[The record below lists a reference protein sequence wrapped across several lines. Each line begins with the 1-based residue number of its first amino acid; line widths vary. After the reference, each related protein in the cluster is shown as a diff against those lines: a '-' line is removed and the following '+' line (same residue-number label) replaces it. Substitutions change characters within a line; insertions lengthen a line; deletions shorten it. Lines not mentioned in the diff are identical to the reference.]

1 MAPLHTI
8 KSKHSARGSAVKLH
22 DSVERILR
30 QKGSEVYSIN
40 PDATVY
46 EALEALEE
54 RNIGALLVMAG
65 DNLVGLLSERDYV
78 RKVKLKGHSS
88 TDLKV
93 EEIMSTSIVVV
104 SPTTTVDECMHFM
117 TNKRC
122 RHLPVVDNGKVLGVV
137 SIGDLVNWIMT
148 VQDVTIHQLEDYIC
162 GRYPA

>member
-1 MAPLHTI
+1 
-8 KSKHSARGSAVKLH
+8 VKLH
-22 DSVERILR
+22 DSVEVILR
-30 QKGSEVYSIN
+30 KKGSQVYSIS

-46 EALEALEE
+46 EALEMLEE
-54 RNIGALLVMAG
+54 RNVGALLVIA
-65 DNLVGLLSERDYV
+65 DDSLVGLLSERDYI

-93 EEIMSTSIVVV
+93 SEIMSTPVVTV
-104 SPTTTVDECMHFM
+104 KPTSTVDECMHCM

-122 RHLPVVDNGKVLGVV
+122 RHLPVVDEGKVVGLV

-162 GRYPA
+162 GKYPA

>member
-1 MAPLHTI
+1 
-8 KSKHSARGSAVKLH
+8 VKLH

-30 QKGSEVYSIN
+30 QKGSEVYSIS
-40 PDATVY
+40 PDATVF
-46 EALEALEE
+46 EALETLEE
-54 RNIGALLVMAG
+54 KNVGALLVMAG
-65 DNLVGLLSERDYV
+65 DSLVGLLSERDYV

-93 EEIMSTSIVVV
+93 EEIMSSPVVTV
-104 SPTTTVDECMHFM
+104 SSKATVDECMFFM

-122 RHLPVVDNGKVLGVV
+122 RHLPVVEDGKVVGVV

-162 GRYPA
+162 GKYPA

>member
-1 MAPLHTI
+1 
-8 KSKHSARGSAVKLH
+8 VKLH

-30 QKGSEVYSIN
+30 QKGSEVYSIS
-40 PDATVY
+40 PDATVF
-46 EALEALEE
+46 EALETLEE
-54 RNIGALLVMAG
+54 KNVGALLVMDG
-65 DNLVGLLSERDYV
+65 DSLVGLLSERDYV

-93 EEIMSTSIVVV
+93 EEIMSSPVVTV
-104 SPTTTVDECMHFM
+104 DSKATVDECMFRM

-122 RHLPVVDNGKVLGVV
+122 RHLPVVNDGKVVGVV

-162 GRYPA
+162 GKYPA

>member
-1 MAPLHTI
+1 M
-8 KSKHSARGSAVKLH
+8 KLH

-30 QKGSEVYSIN
+30 QKGSEVYSIS

-46 EALEALEE
+46 EALETLEE

-65 DNLVGLLSERDYV
+65 DNLVGLLSERDYI
-78 RKVKLKGHSS
+78 RKVKLKGYSS

-93 EEIMSTSIVVV
+93 EEIMSSPVVTV
-104 SPTTTVDECMHFM
+104 SPTATVDECMYCM

-122 RHLPVVDNGKVLGVV
+122 RHLPVVDKGKVVGVV

-162 GRYPA
+162 GKYPA

>member
-1 MAPLHTI
+1 
-8 KSKHSARGSAVKLH
+8 VKLH

-30 QKGSEVYSIN
+30 QKGSGVFSIS

-46 EALEALEE
+46 EALETLEE
-54 RNIGALLVMAG
+54 KNVGALLVMAG
-65 DNLVGLLSERDYV
+65 DNLVGLLSERDYI

-93 EEIMSTSIVVV
+93 EEIMSSPVVTV
-104 SPTTTVDECMHFM
+104 DSKTTVDECMRCM

-122 RHLPVVDNGKVLGVV
+122 RHLPVVDEGKVVGVV

-162 GRYPA
+162 GKYPA

>member
-1 MAPLHTI
+1 
-8 KSKHSARGSAVKLH
+8 VKLH

-30 QKGSEVYSIN
+30 QKGSEVYSIS

-46 EALEALEE
+46 EALETLEE
-54 RNIGALLVMAG
+54 RNVGALLVMAG
-65 DNLVGLLSERDYV
+65 DSLVGLLSERDYV
-78 RKVKLKGHSS
+78 RKVKLKGYSS

-93 EEIMSTSIVVV
+93 EEIMSTPVVTV
-104 SPTTTVDECMHFM
+104 DSKATVDECMHCM

-122 RHLPVVDNGKVLGVV
+122 RHLPVVDEGKVVGVV

-162 GRYPA
+162 GKYPA

>member
-1 MAPLHTI
+1 M
-8 KSKHSARGSAVKLH
+8 KLH

-30 QKGSEVYSIN
+30 KKGSEVFSISPN
-40 PDATVY
+40 ATVY
-46 EALEALEE
+46 EALETLEE
-54 RNIGALLVMAG
+54 RNIGALLVMDG

-93 EEIMSTSIVVV
+93 EEIMSSPVVTV
-104 SPTTTVDECMHFM
+104 TPAATVDECMRSM

-122 RHLPVVDNGKVLGVV
+122 RHLPVVDQGKVVGLL

-162 GRYPA
+162 GKYPG

>member
-1 MAPLHTI
+1 
-8 KSKHSARGSAVKLH
+8 VKLH

-30 QKGSEVYSIN
+30 QKGSEVHSIS

-46 EALEALEE
+46 EALEMLEE
-54 RNIGALLVMAG
+54 KNVGALLVMAG
-65 DNLVGLLSERDYV
+65 DELVGLLSERDYV

-93 EEIMSTSIVVV
+93 TEIMSTPVVTV
-104 SPTTTVDECMHFM
+104 TATATVDECMRCM

-122 RHLPVVDNGKVLGVV
+122 RHLPVLGEGKVLGVV

-162 GRYPA
+162 GKYPA